1 MSTSSRLFIAIPVRL
16 YDYRQIQYD
25 IGPFLQGKWRDE
37 ETLHVTI
44 AFLGTRFNAEKTIAA
59 LGTFDWSFEL
69 TELTAWD
76 YFAQS
81 RVFVATTQNQT
92 LQNLYDRLAP
102 LLNLQ
107 RALLAPH
114 VTLMRVKRFNDAE
127 EFSRR
132 LKTPPPQPLGWL
144 EPKVILYE
152 STLLPQGAYYQPLKE
167 WQLQLRYNL
176 T

>member
-16 YDYRQIQYD
+16 YDYRQIQRD
-25 IGPFLQGKWRDE
+25 FSPFLKGKWRDE

-44 AFLGTRFNAEKTIAA
+44 AFLGARFNAEKTIATLDA
-59 LGTFDWSFEL
+59 FDWSFEL

-81 RVFVATTQNQT
+81 RVFVATTHNPT

-102 LLNLQ
+102 LLSLE

-114 VTLMRVKRFNDAE
+114 VTLMRVKGFKDAE

-132 LKTPPPQPLGWL
+132 LKIPPPQPLGWL

-152 STLLPQGAYYQPLKE
+152 SIILPQGAHYRPLKE
-167 WQLQLRYNL
+167 WPLQLRYNL